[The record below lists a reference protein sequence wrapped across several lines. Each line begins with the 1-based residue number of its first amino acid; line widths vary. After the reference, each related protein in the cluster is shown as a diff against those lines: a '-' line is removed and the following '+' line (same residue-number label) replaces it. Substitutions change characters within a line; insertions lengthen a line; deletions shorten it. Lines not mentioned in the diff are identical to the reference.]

1 MTEAQQLAYRALQE
15 AMDRR
20 DNGGRSEVE
29 SESPVSS
36 GSFGAD
42 RRDVYA
48 HVPVR

>member
-29 SESPVSS
+29 SPES
-36 GSFGAD
+36 FATD
-42 RRDVYA
+42 RRDADA